1 MIRELLADGMKRE
14 EVVQFLIANRFVL
27 GKPEAEFMIAV
38 ELEEIPGDVIEQG
51 VDPDP
56 EEIPV

>member
-1 MIRELLADGMKRE
+1 MKRE